1 MSTPLEK
8 YEKMKE
14 QCRIRANRFYE
25 KNKEKIGLKREEL
38 RIKTKLQKKKSCVV
52 INFEMIKGLLENE
65 SKIESENTRKAHIN
79 RMKTFFEITSC
90 KDINVCLLDYT
101 IIIDSMNDATYGI
114 NDTPYK
120 INSKK
125 NIMESFLFCL
135 DNLDIHLDKSIR
147 EKYQDY
153 YSGLKISSNDELED
167 KKNDDSNAVIS
178 WNEYETKVKEKFGTE
193 SKEYLLIKLYE
204 ICNARDDFDLYITSD
219 IESVKDDKTKNY
231 LIREEN
237 NNYLLCMQCYKTSKN
252 KDPIFIKV
260 TPELKILLDNYIK
273 LHHLVDR
280 LFPTKSGSNS
290 SFISTMNK
298 KIDVK
303 GAINTIRHIIIST
316 GLSSNMSPEEKVL
329 LSKNSFHS
337 INTQIAYKRKI
348 ENKNKNKK

>member
-38 RIKTKLQKKKSCVV
+38 RIKTKLQKKKSCV
-52 INFEMIKGLLENE
+52 IFNFEMIKSLLENAT
-65 SKIESENTRKAHIN
+65 KIESENTRKAHIN

-90 KDINVCLLDYT
+90 KDINFCLLDYT
-101 IIIDSMNDATYGI
+101 TIIDSMNDATYGI

-135 DNLDIHLDKSIR
+135 DNLDINLDKSIR

-167 KKNDDSNAVIS
+167 KKINETNAVIS
-178 WNEYETKVKEKFGTE
+178 WNDYETKVKDKFGTD

-252 KDPIFIKV
+252 KDLIFIKV
-260 TPELKILLDNYIK
+260 TQELNILLDNYIK

-280 LFPTKSGSNS
+280 LFPTKSGTNS
-290 SFISTMNK
+290 SFISSMNK

-303 GAINTIRHIIIST
+303 GAINMIRHIIIST
-316 GLSSNMSPEEKVL
+316 GLSSNMTPEEKVL